1 VKSYET
7 ILMNN
12 YGAAAVITLN
22 RPDKRNAIST
32 KLMDEVIDALST
44 SDRDPEVRAVIL
56 TGGDSYFAAGADLN
70 EALQVKTAE
79 QGMSYFKRWHRLN
92 QAIEDLGKPVIA
104 AIEGFCITGGLE
116 LALACDLRVAGEGS
130 TFAITSSKIGTV
142 AGAGGTQRLPRI
154 VGLSNALEILFAA
167 DPIDAKE
174 AHRIGLINR
183 LVPRGE
189 ALNTAKSMIK
199 VYEQRAPLS
208 LALVKRAVHRGM
220 QMDLNSAIDL
230 ETFLVTTI
238 YGTED
243 KQEGISAF
251 LEKRPAKF
259 KGK

>member
-1 VKSYET
+1 MSYET
-7 ILMNN
+7 IRVNN
-12 YGAAAVITLN
+12 DGAAAVITLN

-32 KLMDEVIDALST
+32 QLMDEVIAALGVAERDAAI
-44 SDRDPEVRAVIL
+44 RAVIL
-56 TGGDSYFAAGADLN
+56 TGGNSYFAAGADLN
-70 EALQVKTAE
+70 EALQVKTAA
-79 QGMSYFKRWHRLN
+79 QGMDYFKRWHRIN
-92 QAIEDLGKPVIA
+92 HVIEELGKPVIA

-154 VGLSNALEILFAA
+154 VGVANALDILFAA
-167 DPIDAKE
+167 NPIDAQE

-189 ALNTAKSMIK
+189 ALDAARAMVK

-220 QMDLNSAIDL
+220 QMDLASAIEF
-230 ETFLVTTI
+230 ETFVVTTI
-238 YGTED
+238 YGTHD

-251 LEKRPAKF
+251 LEKRTAQF

>member
-1 VKSYET
+1 MSYQT
-7 ILMNN
+7 IRVTNE
-12 YGAAAVITLN
+12 GAAAVIALN

-32 KLMDEVIDALST
+32 QLMDELVAALGAADT
-44 SDRDPEVRAVIL
+44 DPAIRAVIL
-56 TGGDSYFAAGADLN
+56 TGGSSYFAAGADLN
-70 EALQVKTAE
+70 EAFEVKTAE
-79 QGMSYFKRWHRLN
+79 QGLAYFSRWHRLN
-92 QAIEDLGKPVIA
+92 AFIEELGKPVIA

-116 LALACDLRVAGEGS
+116 LALACDLRVGAEGS
-130 TFAITSSKIGTV
+130 SYAITSSKIGTV

-154 VGLSNALEILFAA
+154 VGLANALDILFSA

-183 LVPRGE
+183 IVPKGT
-189 ALNTAKSMIK
+189 ALQAAKAMVS

-220 QMDLNSAIDL
+220 QMDLASAIEM

-238 YGTED
+238 YGTRD

-251 LEKRPAKF
+251 LEKRTAQF
-259 KGK
+259 QGR